1 MKTMQ
6 ISFGWEYNIE
16 SSRAMSSHISYL
28 SFFHTPQFEAKKFT
42 LVHKFARK
50 MLYKVLRWA
59 NNFIQPAALRVV
71 CVEHISRKSSHF
83 WGEKRHFGGLEK
95 ALLRGEKKL
104 IESNRVRLGVRTS
117 LAEKCCRS
125 KNSSRTKVF

>member
-1 MKTMQ
+1 
-6 ISFGWEYNIE
+6 
-16 SSRAMSSHISYL
+16 
-28 SFFHTPQFEAKKFT
+28 
-42 LVHKFARK
+42 